1 MTAWVLNSFGLYLTT
16 VSALLIFLYL
26 WRSPQ
31 LADAWSTAEG
41 KVEYAKHRRRLMIA
55 VGLLSAWLVIEN
67 LAIIFL

>member
-16 VSALLIFLYL
+16 VGALLIFLYL

-31 LADAWSTAEG
+31 MADAWSTVEG
-41 KVEYAKHRRRLMIA
+41 KGAYAKHRRRLMVG
-55 VGLLSAWLVIEN
+55 VGLLSVWLVIEN